1 MRSTWLVTVT
11 LVAAACSGDDGGERI
26 DAPPADAPEVDA
38 AVDAPLALVD
48 AASDGVLAVDAAVDA
63 APPINPGFVTPTAVT
78 KANLKQG
85 GAWTEL
91 GDADWTCLG
100 TPTAD
105 QAATTAIALTGR
117 VTDFQVGGG
126 VGAATVTAF
135 PMLTASTSLGT
146 ATTSNLAATCGEF
159 TLTAAP
165 LPTGVRRYGFRIEAT
180 GYLRSYVLDRYLAP
194 GAAQSILLDA
204 LAESTANALPAFVG
218 VTRDATRGT
227 TIGSMVDCLG
237 RPVSNAVAAI
247 STTAGTA
254 TLPAGA
260 NTFYFSAGSTSL
272 PVRHT
277 QAATMN
283 KDGLF
288 IVLDVVPVAPAYVQV
303 WGFRTAAELASGT
316 LTLLAEAPVLA
327 EANAASII
335 DLAPRRAP

>member
-1 MRSTWLVTVT
+1 MAMAMAT
-11 LVAAACSGDDGGERI
+11 LTAAACGGDDGGGLI
-26 DAPPADAPEVDA
+26 DASPADAPDIDA
-38 AVDAPLALVD
+38 AIDAPIVLVD
-48 AASDGVLAVDAAVDA
+48 AASDGVVALDAAVDA
-63 APPINPGFVTPTAVT
+63 PPLVNPGFVTPTAVT
-78 KANLKQG
+78 KANRKQG
-85 GAWTEL
+85 GVWTEL

-105 QAATTAIALTGR
+105 QPATTAIALTGR
-117 VTDFQVGGG
+117 VTDYQTGNG
-126 VGAATVTAF
+126 VGAAPVTAF
-135 PMLTASTSLGT
+135 PMLTPATSLGA
-146 ATTSNLAATCGEF
+146 ATTSNLAATRGEF
-159 TLTAAP
+159 TMTAAP
-165 LPTGVRRYGFRIEAT
+165 LPAGVRRYGFRIEGT
-180 GYLRSYVLDRYLAP
+180 GYLRSYALNRYLAP
-194 GAAQSILLDA
+194 GAAQSIVLDA
-204 LAESTANALPAFVG
+204 LAESTANAIPAFVG
-218 VTRDATRGT
+218 VTRDPARGLT
-227 TIGSMVDCLG
+227 LGSLVDCQG

-288 IVLDVVPVAPAYVQV
+288 VVLEVVPVAPAYVQV
-303 WGFRTAAELASGT
+303 WGFRTAAELAGGT

-327 EANAASII
+327 EANAASLI

>member
-1 MRSTWLVTVT
+1 MRTTWLVTVT
-11 LVAAACSGDDGGERI
+11 LVAAACSGDDGGGLI
-26 DAPPADAPEVDA
+26 DAPEVDAPEVDA
-38 AVDAPLALVD
+38 AVDAPIALVD
-48 AASDGVLAVDAAVDA
+48 AASDGFTAVDA
-63 APPINPGFVTPTAVT
+63 APLVNPGFVTPTAVT
-78 KANLKQG
+78 KANRKQG
-85 GAWTEL
+85 GVWTEL

-105 QAATTAIALTGR
+105 QPATTAIALTGR
-117 VTDFQVGGG
+117 IADFQVGDG

-135 PMLTASTSLGT
+135 PMLTPATSLGT
-146 ATTSNLAATCGEF
+146 ATSSNVAATRGEF
-159 TLTAAP
+159 AMTAAP
-165 LPTGVRRYGFRIEAT
+165 LPAGARRYGFRIEAT

-194 GAAQSILLDA
+194 GATQTVA
-204 LAESTANALPAFVG
+204 LPALSESTANALPAFLG
-218 VTRDATRGT
+218 VTRDPTREIT
-227 TIGSMVDCLG
+227 VGSMVDCQG
-237 RPVSNAVAAI
+237 RPVSNAVVAI

-288 IVLDVVPVAPAYVQV
+288 VVIDVVPMAPAYVQV

-316 LTLLAEAPVLA
+316 LTLLAEVPVVA
-327 EANAASII
+327 EANVASLV